1 MFYSSTWEKESHGAK
16 CYLHIQADDG
26 ISLDRLNEL
35 TLEEPVP
42 SKTEPAAEQPK
53 AKKVNKAKA
62 RIEKRNAEMERLRQE
77 ALKEAENT
85 VHPGIVET
93 EVITKKI
100 VPMKLRIKQI
110 GADGHW

>member
-1 MFYSSTWEKESHGAK
+1 M
-16 CYLHIQADDG
+16 
-26 ISLDRLNEL
+26 DRLNEL
-35 TLEEPVP
+35 TLEDPAS
-42 SKTEPAAEQPK
+42 SKADTATEQPK
-53 AKKVNKAKA
+53 PKKVNKAKA